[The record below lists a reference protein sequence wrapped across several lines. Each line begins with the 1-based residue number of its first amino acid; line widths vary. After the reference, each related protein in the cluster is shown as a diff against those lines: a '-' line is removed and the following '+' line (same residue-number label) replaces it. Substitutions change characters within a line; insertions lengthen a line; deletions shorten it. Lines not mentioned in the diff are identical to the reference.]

1 MLELLPSP
9 WLPAFNRL
17 LRAVTTELTLVSP
30 FISRAAANRVTQG
43 HSGASNPE
51 LSVHVITDLSVSSL
65 LEGTLDPA
73 ALLDLMDAFPASRV
87 SVAPRLHAK
96 AYIADTQV
104 AIVTSANLTEAGLL
118 TNKEYGITLL
128 DEARVTALKRD
139 LCSYAELGN
148 RVPRERLQVL
158 SAAAREIQSARKKLL
173 SSARRSLH
181 ARFAA
186 LVEEATT
193 EVLRAHA
200 AGKTT
205 HGIFCDTVLYLL
217 SQHGPLSTQ
226 ELHPLVQRLHPELC
240 DDSVDRVIEGV
251 RFGKR
256 WKHYVRNAQQ
266 ALKRKSVIALDGR
279 AWRVQ

>member
-9 WLPAFNRL
+9 WLPAFDHL

-30 FISRAAANRVTQG
+30 FISRAAVSRVT
-43 HSGASNPE
+43 HALSGASNPE

-73 ALLDLMDAFPASRV
+73 ALLDVVEAFPASRV

-96 AYIADTQV
+96 AYIADTRA

-118 TNKEYGITLL
+118 TNKEYGIMLL
-128 DEARVTALKRD
+128 DEVRVAALKRD

-148 RVPRERLQVL
+148 RVPTERLEVL
-158 SAAAREIQSARKKLL
+158 SAAARRIRIARERLL
-173 SSARRSLH
+173 SSARRSLR

-186 LVEEATT
+186 EVEEATT
-193 EVLRAHA
+193 EVLRTHA

-205 HGIFCDTVLYLL
+205 HGIFCDAVLYLL
-217 SQHGPLSTQ
+217 GQHGPLSTQ

-251 RFGKR
+251 HFGKR

-266 ALKRKSVIALDGR
+266 ALKRRGAIVLDGR